1 MRKAKIVATIG
12 PATESS
18 AMLEKII
25 CAGVD
30 VCRLNFSFGTHE
42 EHLEKIRRI
51 RAAARK
57 AGKAVAILQDLQGP
71 KIRIG
76 ILKHPVTIRRGD
88 TVTLTGKTVHEA
100 EFVLPTTYPSIAND
114 TKVGKTILLA
124 DGKIILKVTA
134 VRKHASQVV
143 CKTVC
148 GGTILSGKGINLPY
162 TDISLPAITE
172 KDEADAEFGIRAG
185 VDFIGMSFI
194 RKPQDVR
201 KLHTLFQRLNCSVPV
216 IAKIEKPEALDNLDP
231 ILDAVD
237 GVMVARG
244 DLAVELSYSKV
255 PAAQKRIL
263 HQANRK
269 GKLTIIAT
277 EMLSSMVE
285 NPLPTRAEVSD
296 VANGVWDHSDCL
308 MLSNESAMGRYPVDS
323 VKAMAQ
329 IISDTEQEEK
339 SVFRHGFTV
348 IEALDLPEAQT
359 PNEAVCKAA
368 AKLSYEL
375 PVRGMVVI
383 SSTGRTVRTLAK
395 YRPAA
400 PVYAFCFSEE
410 LYNRLGFCHNVCPI
424 LLPPSGELTDE
435 WISCIVRMKK
445 LARPGE
451 QMICLRG
458 ANISEQWAL
467 QGLSILT
474 LPGGKGKK
482 A

>member
-12 PATESS
+12 PASESS
-18 AMLEKII
+18 AMLEKLIR
-25 CAGVD
+25 AGVD
-30 VCRLNFSFGTHE
+30 VCRLNFSFGTHG

-51 RAAARK
+51 RAAAKRV
-57 AGKAVAILQDLQGP
+57 GKPVAILQDLQGP
-71 KIRIG
+71 KIRVG
-76 ILKHPVTIRRGD
+76 SLNHPVTVKRGD
-88 TVTLTGKTVHEA
+88 VLTLSGKTEHTA
-100 EFVLPTTYPSIAND
+100 EFVLPTTYPSIADD
-114 TKVGKTILLA
+114 TRVGKTILLA

-134 VRKHASQVV
+134 VKKHASQVI
-143 CKTVC
+143 CKVLC

-162 TDISLPAITE
+162 TNISLPAITE
-172 KDEADAEFGIRAG
+172 KDEADAIFGIQAG

-194 RKPQDVR
+194 RKPQDVQ
-201 KLHTLFQRLNCSVPV
+201 KLRAIFKKLNQSVPI

-244 DLAVELSYSKV
+244 DLAVELSFSKV

-263 HQANRK
+263 HRANQK
-269 GKLTIIAT
+269 AKLTIIAT

-308 MLSNESAMGRYPVDS
+308 MLSNESAMGRFPVDS

-329 IISDTEQEEK
+329 IITDTELEEK
-339 SVFRHGFTV
+339 NVFRHGFAM
-348 IEALDLPEAQT
+348 IESLDLPEANT
-359 PNEAVCKAA
+359 PNEAICKAA

-395 YRPAA
+395 NRPTV
-400 PVYAFCFSEE
+400 PIYAFCTSEA
-410 LYNRLGFCHNVCPI
+410 LYNKLGFYYNVRPI
-424 LLPPSGELTDE
+424 LLQPAGEITDE
-435 WISCIVRMKK
+435 WIGVIVREEK
-445 LARPGE
+445 LAKPGE

-458 ANISEQWAL
+458 TNVSEQWAL

-474 LPGGKGKK
+474 IPGGKQK
-482 A
+482 